1 MGELSSAG
9 TIKCFVVQRIKV
21 QQTLIISI
29 WVIQLL
35 SSTSC
40 WKGIPGVAQKPRCR
54 NSTAFEQKVA
64 HLAVEGFRLGRY
76 HTMQFPHTSQ
86 GGELLPGYRCWWPW
100 RQSKLPL
107 PLQIG
112 TFFALKEWVT
122 EKLTKQ
128 PWQILLWARIT
139 CPVSCHTPF
148 IWKDNFCI
156 NSWESSG
163 NTRSDCPSKGKDM
176 TEIAKTRATF
186 TETAFHIQMSYY
198 LKATGYGPK

>member
-1 MGELSSAG
+1 M
-9 TIKCFVVQRIKV
+9 
-21 QQTLIISI
+21 QQTLK
-29 WVIQLL
+29 L
-35 SSTSC
+35 SLFESYSC
-40 WKGIPGVAQKPRCR
+40 WVLAPVGKAYRALHKSHDVGTVLHLSRKWHIWQWKDLVWEITTLR
-54 NSTAFEQKVA
+54 NFRTQAKVGSSCQA
-64 HLAVEGFRLGRY
+64 IGAGDLG
-76 HTMQFPHTSQ
+76 
-86 GGELLPGYRCWWPW
+86 G
-100 RQSKLPL
+100 KLPL

-122 EKLTKQ
+122 KKLTKQ

-156 NSWESSG
+156 NSLESSG
-163 NTRSDCPSKGKDM
+163 NTRSDCPSKGKGM

-186 TETAFHIQMSYY
+186 TETAFHIQVSYY